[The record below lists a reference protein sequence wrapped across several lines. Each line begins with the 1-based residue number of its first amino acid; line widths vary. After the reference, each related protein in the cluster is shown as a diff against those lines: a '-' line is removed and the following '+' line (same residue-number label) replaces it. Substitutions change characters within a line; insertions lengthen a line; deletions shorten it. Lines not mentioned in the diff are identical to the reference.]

1 MRGLLITLAIVA
13 LIGAVA
19 LVGLSVQWRDNVA
32 QEDLGPSEAQQNRAQ
47 EYAVQKSIPPQQ
59 LNETQI
65 RRYQEQLDSAGFPT
79 GSEKGSLTP
88 QTEAALR
95 SYQEKYGLP
104 ITGELDDATQR
115 SLVAGQMP
123 LPGRPTEGES
133 IPGGTAPRGS
143 PR

>member
-1 MRGLLITLAIVA
+1 MRGLLITLAIA
-13 LIGAVA
+13 AFIGAVA
-19 LVGLSVQWRDNVA
+19 LVGLSVRWRDNVS
-32 QEDLGPSEAQQNRAQ
+32 QEGLGPSEAQQNRAQ
-47 EYAVQKSIPPQQ
+47 EYVVRKSIPPQH

-65 RRYQEQLDSAGFPT
+65 RRYQEQLDAAGFPT

-88 QTEAALR
+88 QTEAAIR
-95 SYQEKYGLP
+95 GYQEKYGLP

-123 LPGRPTEGES
+123 TPGRATEGES
-133 IPGGTAPRGS
+133 VPGGTAPQGS

>member
-1 MRGLLITLAIVA
+1 MRGLLITLAVA
-13 LIGAVA
+13 AGIGAVA
-19 LVGLSVQWRDNVA
+19 LVGLSVKWRDNVS
-32 QEDLGPSEAQQNRAQ
+32 QEDLGPSEAQQRRAQ
-47 EYAVQKSIPPQQ
+47 EYAVQKSIPPQE

-65 RRYQEQLDSAGFPT
+65 RHYQEQLDAAGFPT

-95 SYQEKYGLP
+95 AYQEQHGLP
-104 ITGELDDATQR
+104 ITGALDDATQR

-123 LPGRPTEGES
+123 TPGRPTEGES
-133 IPGGTAPRGS
+133 VPGGTAPRGS

>member
-1 MRGLLITLAIVA
+1 MRGLLIILAIAAV
-13 LIGAVA
+13 IGAVA
-19 LVGLSVQWRDNVA
+19 LVGLSVQWRDNVP
-32 QEDLGPSEAQQNRAQ
+32 QEDLGPSEAQQIRAQ
-47 EYAVQKSIPPQQ
+47 EDAVERSIPPQQ

-65 RRYQEQLDSAGFPT
+65 RRYQEQLDAAGFPT

-95 SYQEKYGLP
+95 AYQEQYGLP

-123 LPGRPTEGES
+123 TPGRPTEGES